1 MQLTEEQQ
9 AVEQSARALTGS
21 ESLKVI
27 AYAGTGKT
35 TTLRA
40 VADSRAG
47 RGVYLAFNRSIAQEA
62 TGKLR
67 DTGARA
73 ATMHALALRAVR
85 DRYGGIALKN
95 TNAKAVREA
104 GVLQWPG
111 QRKVPWKGLFRWG
124 EYRFAAAAARTV
136 AAFCA
141 SADEHLTEHH
151 ARKAL
156 IDVLGDPDGM
166 RPGTR
171 RDRAKSAL
179 ERLTEPLTHSAT
191 AYFRQALRAGAFG
204 HDIYLKLANL
214 SPPLRRA
221 MFDGQDYILIDEA
234 QDLSPVQ
241 RAIVAAAGCPVVAV
255 GDPYQQIYSWRGA
268 ENALSHLPG
277 ESLYLTGSF
286 RFGPDIATL
295 AGRVLKSRPDQG
307 PTHPLRG
314 LGSGGYEGWTAAHYA
329 VLCRTNAG
337 VIDAAAHYLRRGFAV
352 WVDNFDTVVAD
363 MRAALDLYAGRRM
376 DGVSGSMA
384 TFQIW
389 REFVMEAQHGTDA
402 MVTRLCDLIQKGEA
416 EVIFEIDG
424 ARVRT
429 AADAQVVISTCHRA
443 KGMEWPAVQV
453 WDDFKPIEKL
463 SKRYKS
469 AARKSERAAELVLE
483 EWNILYVAVTRAIT
497 RVVLPEDMDLPE

>member
-1 MQLTEEQQ
+1 MRLTDEQQ
-9 AVEQSARALTGS
+9 AIKHRAGALKGA

-40 VADSRAG
+40 VADSRSG

-67 DTGARA
+67 ASGARA
-73 ATMHALALRAVR
+73 STMHALALRAVR
-85 DRYGGIALKN
+85 DRYGGITLKN

-104 GVLQWPG
+104 GVLNWHGRRGP
-111 QRKVPWKGLFRWG
+111 PWKGLFRWG
-124 EYRFAAAAARTV
+124 EYRYAAAAARTV

-141 SADEHLTEHH
+141 SADAKLTEDH

-166 RPGTR
+166 KSGPR
-171 RDRAKSAL
+171 RDRAESAL
-179 ERLTEPLTHSAT
+179 GRLTTPLTQTAT
-191 AYFRQALRAGAFG
+191 AYFRQALKAGTFG
-204 HDIYLKLANL
+204 HDIYLKLADL
-214 SPPLRRA
+214 SPPLRQA
-221 MFDGQDYILIDEA
+221 MFEGQDYILIDEA

-286 RFGPDIATL
+286 RFGPDIAAL
-295 AGRVLKSRPDQG
+295 AGRVLHARPDRG
-307 PTHPLRG
+307 PAHPLRG
-314 LGSGGYEGWTAAHYA
+314 LGSGDYDGWTGARHA

-337 VIDAAAHYLRRGFAV
+337 VIDAAGHYLQRGFAV

-363 MRAALDLYAGRRM
+363 MRAALDLHAGRRM
-376 DGVSGSMA
+376 EGASGSMA
-384 TFQIW
+384 TFRTW
-389 REFVMEAQHGTDA
+389 REFEMEAQHGTDA
-402 MVTRLCDLIQKGEA
+402 VVTRLCDLIKKGEA
-416 EVIFEIDG
+416 GVIFEIDG
-424 ARVRT
+424 ARVQ
-429 AADAQVVISTCHRA
+429 APEQAQVVVSTCHRA
-443 KGMEWPAVQV
+443 KGMEWPAVRI
-453 WDDFKPIEKL
+453 WDDFKSINKL
-463 SKRYKS
+463 NARYNR
-469 AARKSERAAELVLE
+469 AARKSQRAAELVLE
-483 EWNILYVAVTRAIT
+483 EWNILYVAVTRAIN
-497 RVVLPEDMDLPE
+497 RVVLPEDMDLPD